1 MSTIMSSSST
11 PTVQL
16 GPVKFVRIAAEGTRR
31 AEVERGPVTNG
42 DGVGLAGRGRAR
54 GVMERRRGTLDAS
67 DRTTPT
73 DGGEET
79 VATAEMTTADL
90 EELLGAEADDL
101 LTRRCETISA
111 QDLHLP
117 APDFVDPRDGRRRPL
132 DERAA
137 QPPFIVKLNHDELL
151 TAPNTFDQIMFSSV
165 QRAHELVTIEADI
178 IKQKLPETN
187 GGFAAVAHRLG
198 GSYGKTHERP
208 YDRPSD
214 RPRAL
219 PPGQLPHGPRG
230 AHQLRRRA
238 VGRRRPRAG
247 RPHAV
252 INERAGGMGLISGRK
267 SFQRPLDEGIE
278 LLHAIQDVDLSPDVT
293 IA

>member
-1 MSTIMSSSST
+1 
-11 PTVQL
+11 
-16 GPVKFVRIAAEGTRR
+16 VKFVRIAAEGTRR

-117 APDFVDPRDGRRRPL
+117 APDFIDPRDGRRRPL
-132 DERAA
+132 DERPA

-165 QRAHELVTIEADI
+165 QRAHELGAAGVGATIYFGSAESGRQPGQSPRRDDRGGHHQAEAARD
-178 IKQKLPETN
+178 QRRLR
-187 GGFAAVAHRLG
+187 GGRAQARRLLRQDARTRLRPTSRATTWPTATWAAR
-198 GSYGKTHERP
+198 GSSTPAARRRTTATAR
-208 YDRPSD
+208 RPSA
-214 RPRAL
+214 RP
-219 PPGQLPHGPRG
+219 
-230 AHQLRRRA
+230 
-238 VGRRRPRAG
+238 
-247 RPHAV
+247 
-252 INERAGGMGLISGRK
+252 
-267 SFQRPLDEGIE
+267 
-278 LLHAIQDVDLSPDVT
+278 
-293 IA
+293 